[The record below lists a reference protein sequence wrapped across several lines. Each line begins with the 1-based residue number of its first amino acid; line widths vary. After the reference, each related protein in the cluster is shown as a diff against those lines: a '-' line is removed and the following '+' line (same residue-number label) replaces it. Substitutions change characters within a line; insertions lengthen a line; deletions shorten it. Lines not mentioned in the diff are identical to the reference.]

1 MLNPK
6 NNFTVIVKTTYDC
19 NMGCKY
25 CYEGDK
31 PPNTRIELQT
41 IRNLI
46 YKIVDYQSPDK
57 PIKIIWHGG
66 EPLLMGINF
75 FKEVVRL
82 QQSFSPKYEF
92 ENGIQTNGVL
102 LSDKF
107 IKFFMQNGFQIGL
120 SLDGPPEIHDA
131 QRLLGKGAS
140 FDKVFRAYTRTK
152 NNGNERRK
160 NISALAVFTHNT
172 LKNLNGFYNFFKRN
186 QINVKINPLLFA
198 GNASRTLS
206 YLIISPEEYGEAL
219 IYLFDMWLS
228 EEKFTFTIEPFAA
241 IIRSLVSGQP
251 MACTFS
257 GECFDKYLSIDP
269 DGNIIPCGRWSKDT
283 FMYGNINSIDSIA
296 SALTSSDMQRFRQ
309 LRKRAIEVCQNCP
322 HRDICHGGCAFSGFM
337 SNGDFSTPDYYCVS
351 YKMLF
356 THIKNT
362 LPMYLNLVDTSG
374 GRL

>member
-1 MLNPK
+1 MPNLK
-6 NNFTVIVKTTYDC
+6 NNVTVIVKTTYDC
-19 NMGCKY
+19 NMRCSY

-41 IRNLI
+41 VKNLI
-46 YKIVDYQSPDK
+46 YKIVDYQSSDK

-82 QQSFSPKYEF
+82 QQTFSPKYKF

-102 LSDKF
+102 LSDIF
-107 IKFFMQNGFQIGL
+107 IKFFIENGFRIGL
-120 SLDGPPEIHDA
+120 SIDGPPEIHDA
-131 QRLLGKGAS
+131 QRHLFNGAS
-140 FDKVFRAYTRTK
+140 FDKVFRANKRTQ
-152 NNGNERRK
+152 NNGKVRYE
-160 NISALAVFTHNT
+160 NISALAVFTRNT
-172 LKNLNGFYNFFKRN
+172 LKHLSGFYDFFKRN
-186 QINVKINPLLFA
+186 QINVKINPLLYA
-198 GNASRTLS
+198 GNSNRTLS
-206 YLIISPEEYGEAL
+206 DLKISPEEYGEAL

-228 EEKFTFTIEPFAA
+228 EEKFSFTIEPFTS
-241 IIRSLVSGQP
+241 IIRSLVSEQP

-283 FMYGNINSIDSIA
+283 FTYGNINIDSIA
-296 SALTSSDMQRFRQ
+296 SALTSSDLQRFRL
-309 LRKRAIEVCQNCP
+309 LRRRVIEVCQNCL
-322 HRDICHGGCAFSGFM
+322 HFDVCHGGCAFSGFM
-337 SNGDFSTPDYYCVS
+337 SNGDLSTPDYYCVS

-362 LPMYLNLVDTSG
+362 LPMHLNLVDTSEG
-374 GRL
+374 GL